1 MTECAICFDG
11 FNKVARKQVTCPY
24 CSLSFCRSCVTAY
37 VKEECAQP
45 RCANPDCRV
54 GWSEDFLSDNLTKT
68 FLLSEFK
75 GCREKVLLDLERAR
89 LPETQEDAARYK
101 QSTELVKRV
110 QEQLRII
117 RQEMDN
123 DASYKQAVA
132 DHTASVTAFNTANLR
147 YNTEYRE
154 TRLRVAAGTL
164 TAEERTALLTP
175 LTAEYSRTRRAM
187 DAAQKKI
194 RVASAPFHRR
204 CDAVQTREFRQADWI
219 EKNWGKV
226 YPYGTGGQLV
236 RQATENHWS
245 FVMKCPKEGCEG
257 FVGKNWRCGLC
268 EAMVCKD
275 CREVV
280 EPVAAGGAGV
290 SKEEADKLARDRHVC
305 DEEVK
310 QNVAALVKEA
320 KPCPKCAASISKIDG
335 CDQMWCTQCHTA
347 FSWRTGAVEERVHNP
362 HYYEWMRRN
371 GGLAPVPQAAQQ
383 MEGCIAD
390 NDVIQQVVYAYRRHP
405 TIPQMCRMVRHV
417 DALLRAERRHIRTPE
432 SDENKR
438 VLRVKRLLNIITDEE
453 WKDKLQRMEK
463 AVQKGRRV
471 IQVLEL
477 FVQAATDLLRSALPV
492 DADRDA
498 ISQQINELRSYCETQ
513 LGKVQKRYNNIVPDL
528 SEAELNRMAPHYW

>member
-1 MTECAICFDG
+1 MSECAICFDS
-11 FNKVARKQVTCPY
+11 FNKVSRKQVTCSY
-24 CSLSFCRSCVTAY
+24 CSIHICRSCVTTY
-37 VKEECAQP
+37 VKDEAAQP
-45 RCANPDCRV
+45 RCVNPECRV

-68 FLLSEFK
+68 FLLTEFK
-75 GCREKVLLDLERAR
+75 ACREKVLLDLERAR

-101 QSTELVKRV
+101 QSVELYKRV
-110 QEQLRII
+110 NEDIRRI
-117 RQEMDN
+117 QGELETN
-123 DASYKQAVA
+123 TKYKEAQAIYNTKCTEYSVA
-132 DHTASVTAFNTANLR
+132 YQR
-147 YNTEYRE
+147 YNDEYRT
-154 TRLRVAAGTL
+154 TRLRVNEGTL
-164 TAEERTALLTP
+164 TAEERVALLTP
-175 LTAEYSRTRRAM
+175 LSQEYSLTRREMETAQRKVR
-187 DAAQKKI
+187 DAAN
-194 RVASAPFHRR
+194 PFHRR
-204 CDAVQTREFRQADWI
+204 QAALRTPEYSQCQWI
-219 EKNWGKV
+219 QNNWGKV
-226 YPYGTGGQLV
+226 YPHGTAGAAP
-236 RQATENHWS
+236 RAENHWS
-245 FVMKCPKEGCEG
+245 FVMKCPKETCEG

-280 EPVAAGGAGV
+280 ESVAIGGAGA
-290 SKEEADKLARDRHVC
+290 SKEEAEKQARDAHIC

-371 GGLAPVPQAAQQ
+371 GGMPAVPQAAQQ
-383 MEGCIAD
+383 MDGCIAD
-390 NDVIQQVVYAYRRHP
+390 NDVINQVLYAYRRHP
-405 TIPQMCRMVRHV
+405 TVPQMCRMVRHV
-417 DALLRAERRHIRTPE
+417 DALLRNERRHIRTPE

-438 VLRVKRLLNIITDEE
+438 VLRVKRLLNIITDDE

-477 FVQAATDLLRSALPV
+477 FVQASTDLLRQALPV

-498 ISQQINELRSYCETQ
+498 ICTQINELRSYCESQ
-513 LGKVQKRYNNIVPDL
+513 LEKIQKRYNNIVPDL
-528 SEAELNRMAPHYW
+528 SEAELNRMAAAYW

>member
-1 MTECAICFDG
+1 MSECSICFDP
-11 FNKVARKQVTCPY
+11 FNKVSRKQVTCPY
-24 CSLSFCRSCVTAY
+24 CSIHLCRSCVTTY
-37 VKEECAQP
+37 VKDEAASP
-45 RCANPDCRV
+45 RCVNPECRV

-75 GCREKVLLDLERAR
+75 ACREKVLLDLERAR
-89 LPETQEDAARYK
+89 LPETQEDAARHK
-101 QSTELVKRV
+101 QATELYKRA
-110 QEQLRII
+110 QEEIRRIQ
-117 RQEMDN
+117 QELDDN
-123 DASYKQAVA
+123 TAYKQAQA
-132 DHTASVTAFNTANLR
+132 NYAASVTTFNAANVR

-154 TRLRVAAGTL
+154 TRLRVTAGTL
-164 TAEERTALLTP
+164 TAEERMALLTP
-175 LTAEYSRTRRAM
+175 LSTEYSRCRREVDSAQRKVR
-187 DAAQKKI
+187 AA
-194 RVASAPFHRR
+194 AAPFHRR
-204 CDAVQTREFRQADWI
+204 QVALQTQEFRQAHWI
-219 EKNWGKV
+219 QSNWGKV
-226 YPYGTGGQLV
+226 YPYAPGGQPV

-245 FVMKCPKEGCEG
+245 FVMKCPKERCEG

-268 EAMVCKD
+268 EVIVCKD
-275 CREVV
+275 CREVI
-280 EPVAAGGAGV
+280 EAVAVGGAGV
-290 SKEEADKLARDRHVC
+290 SKEEAEKLARDRHVC

-383 MEGCIAD
+383 MDGCIAD
-390 NDVIQQVVYAYRRHP
+390 NDVIQNVLRIYPRHP
-405 TIPQMCRMVRHV
+405 TVPQMCRMVRHV
-417 DALLRAERRHIRTPE
+417 DALLRTERRHIRTPE

-438 VLRVKRLLNIITDEE
+438 VLRVKRLLNMITDDE

-477 FVQAATDLLRSALPV
+477 FVQASTDLLRQALPV

-498 ISQQINELRSYCETQ
+498 ICQQVNELRTYCESQ
-513 LGKVQKRYNNIVPDL
+513 LGKIQKRYNNIVPDL
-528 SEAELNRMAPHYW
+528 SEAELNRMAAHYW